1 MRREFDPTRVSRAF
15 LFLFLPPLSALT
27 YPGISELKKSLP
39 SSPPPPSRCVPLRR
53 RPFFILLFNRARA
66 SYLSS
71 REIQRAFSGMIQ
83 YKVKLFVNELISV
96 MLAPIILG
104 VSLPKCADELCEF
117 VRGVKTEVPG
127 AGDGESCVYVAR
139 GEKGVCIPNKF
150 ATILLHAVKIQHTL
164 RSEAN
169 F

>member
-1 MRREFDPTRVSRAF
+1 
-15 LFLFLPPLSALT
+15 
-27 YPGISELKKSLP
+27 
-39 SSPPPPSRCVPLRR
+39 
-53 RPFFILLFNRARA
+53 
-66 SYLSS
+66 
-71 REIQRAFSGMIQ
+71 MIQ